1 MAKLNLRG
9 ALATALL
16 LIAEAAGAQADAGHL
31 GHHPPPAAAA
41 APMPATPSAAQAMAP
56 ETPMP
61 MPTTPA
67 RPAPMAM
74 PAAVAPGMAA
84 PAPAAAPG
92 TAPAAPAMPAAA
104 PGMAG
109 GGMMMDMMGKM
120 MAPASPGAAAM
131 PAAPAPGM
139 AGMPAPA
146 AAGGCM
152 GMGCGAGGAGTS
164 PIYPSLMTLP
174 ALTPEKRAEIEAL
187 GNQQLSDGMGRLASS
202 YEALNHAA
210 QASDHAAMQQ
220 AAGLMREAL
229 GQVGS
234 GIAARRVLTEGKSP
248 RNLAL
253 DWFKREMSL
262 ASPIAAVAAG
272 PTGGVRLFHFIT
284 MLSLIAF
291 AVAMV
296 AIYVLRMRRAAAL
309 FGRLEG
315 GSGGPP
321 PPPPPPA
328 DGKPPPT
335 APSGTQN
342 APADAPAAASAAP
355 KAEPAAVAAD
365 TTVDTP
371 PVSAKWLGQLRVGS
385 VIVETPSVKTLRLL
399 PSSGTGLLPFTFLPG
414 QFLNLS
420 LWIGGAKMNRSY
432 SISSSPTQRGFVD
445 LTVKREPRGAVSR
458 HLDDLLEV
466 GDLIDVGGPVGK
478 FTFTGAEASSIVLIA
493 GGVGIT
499 PMMSIARTLS
509 AMAWPGDIYFF
520 YACRAPPDFIFAK
533 ELAALQQQNL
543 RLHVTVTM
551 EMAEGIDWAGPV
563 GRITKG
569 LLTQAVPALITRR
582 VHLCGPPMMMQAIK
596 ALLSELGVPPEQV
609 KTEDF
614 GTAAPQAAA
623 AGTAAKSAAP
633 ATGPLVTFS
642 KNSKASKSRPDQT
655 VLELSEELGIGIE
668 FSCRVG
674 TCGVCKVAMTSGD
687 VEMAVD
693 DALDAEDRA
702 KGIILACQA
711 KPKIDCVVEA

>member
-1 MAKLNLRG
+1 
-9 ALATALL
+9 
-16 LIAEAAGAQADAGHL
+16 
-31 GHHPPPAAAA
+31 
-41 APMPATPSAAQAMAP
+41 
-56 ETPMP
+56 
-61 MPTTPA
+61 
-67 RPAPMAM
+67 
-74 PAAVAPGMAA
+74 
-84 PAPAAAPG
+84 
-92 TAPAAPAMPAAA
+92 
-104 PGMAG
+104 
-109 GGMMMDMMGKM
+109 MMMDMMGKM

-131 PAAPAPGM
+131 PAAAGTATAPGM

-152 GMGCGAGGAGTS
+152 GTGCGAGGAGTS
-164 PIYPSLMTLP
+164 PIYASLMTLP

-187 GNQQLSDGMGRLASS
+187 GNQQLGDGMGRLASS

-272 PTGGVRLFHFIT
+272 PAGGVRLFHFIT
-284 MLSLIAF
+284 MLLLIAF

-296 AIYVLRMRRAAAL
+296 TIYVLRMRRAAAL

-321 PPPPPPA
+321 PPA
-328 DGKPPPT
+328 NGKPPPT
-335 APSGTQN
+335 APSGAQS
-342 APADAPAAASAAP
+342 APADAPAAAGAAP
-355 KAEPAAVAAD
+355 KAEPAAAAAD
-365 TTVDTP
+365 TAADAP
-371 PVSAKWLGQLRVGS
+371 PVSAKWQGRLRVGS

-399 PSSGTGLLPFTFLPG
+399 PSSGTGLLPFIFLPG

-432 SISSSPTQRGFVD
+432 SISSSPMQRGFVD

-458 HLDDLLEV
+458 HVDDLLKV
-466 GDLIDVGGPVGK
+466 GDLIDVSGPVGK

-499 PMMSIARTLS
+499 PMMSIARTLTEQ
-509 AMAWPGDIYFF
+509 AWPGDIYFL

-533 ELAALQQQNL
+533 DIAALQQGNPK
-543 RLHVTVTM
+543 LHVTVTM
-551 EMAEGIDWAGPV
+551 EKPEGSDWAGAT
-563 GRITKG
+563 GRITAK
-569 LLTQAVPALITRR
+569 LLTETVPALTTRR
-582 VHLCGPPMMMQAIK
+582 VHLCGPPVMMDAIK

-614 GTAAPQAAA
+614 GTAAPQPAA
-623 AGTAAKSAAP
+623 AGSAAKSAAP
-633 ATGPLVTFS
+633 ATGPLVRFS
-642 KNSKASKSRPDQT
+642 KSDKASKSRPDQT

-674 TCGVCKVAMTSGD
+674 TCGVCKVTMTAGE
-687 VEMAVD
+687 VEMAVE
-693 DALDAEDRA
+693 DALDAEDKA

-711 KPKIDCVVEA
+711 KPKADLVVEA